1 MGHRLGIACRDD
13 LPSVASRRHMMHH
26 VGNHPGAICTMA
38 PRSSFQG
45 PGAGSHSPAAAE
57 VFQHDVL
64 SLAKQQVK
72 RNGSESAKVPEKVAH
87 SDLRGFCAVR
97 HGASVK
103 SALEVNVAWASCP
116 SRSHGQDGRATAPVG
131 ERGNFA
137 PALPERYAQAL
148 HAWGRAGFP
157 TSMGT
162 SPVPVLS
169 HQARHHRCI
178 KAAVRCNLPSSVIR
192 MS

>member
-1 MGHRLGIACRDD
+1 MEAKAPKCLRKWRIRISAAFA
-13 LPSVASRRHMMHH
+13 PS
-26 VGNHPGAICTMA
+26 
-38 PRSSFQG
+38 
-45 PGAGSHSPAAAE
+45 
-57 VFQHDVL
+57 
-64 SLAKQQVK
+64 
-72 RNGSESAKVPEKVAH
+72 
-87 SDLRGFCAVR
+87 
-97 HGASVK
+97 
-103 SALEVNVAWASCP
+103 
-116 SRSHGQDGRATAPVG
+116 ATAPVG

-137 PALPERYAQAL
+137 PALPERYAHAL